1 MPSVPVPVVTL
12 AILLL
17 LLAKVYLSRVSRHPG
32 ALWFLAG
39 CAVVVLMSA
48 LRWSFDL
55 PLLRQMQTLAAICLP
70 PLTWR
75 CFASLTDTPLRW
87 RHIITIA
94 PPAAALILHLFLPA
108 VTDTVL
114 ILLYIGYGG
123 ALLRTAQRGEDRFV
137 LSRLSDAPVT
147 SRLAFIAGGF
157 LCFSGLAD
165 MAIAVDFSL
174 YRGEHAALLVVIS
187 QAILLPFLCLGIL
200 LPPRNAAPQ
209 AMPKAPATATISAIA
224 IEEAQRCAQLE
235 ALITDQALYLNP
247 DLTLNALARK
257 TATPAR
263 HISRAVNATRGCN
276 VSQWINGFRIAHAQ
290 RLLRQTSSPVT
301 AVMLDS
307 GFNTKSNFNREFMR
321 ITGMS
326 PGEYRRAAPD
336 NEVPDSGMRESPP
349 PAADGSLPG

>member
-17 LLAKVYLSRVSRHPG
+17 LLAKVYLSRVNRHSG

-39 CAVVVLMSA
+39 CAVVVLMSV
-48 LRWSFDL
+48 LRWSFSV
-55 PLLRQMQTLAAICLP
+55 PVMQQMQYLAAIGLA

-75 CFASLTDTPLRW
+75 CFASLTDTPRRW
-87 RHIITIA
+87 RHLITLT
-94 PPAAALILHLFLPA
+94 PPAAALSLHLLFPEA
-108 VTDTVL
+108 TDTVL
-114 ILLYIGYGG
+114 ILLYFGYGG
-123 ALLRTAQRGEDRFV
+123 ALLHTAQRGEDRFV

-157 LCFSGLAD
+157 LCFSGLTD

-200 LPPRNAAPQ
+200 LPPRNAAPH
-209 AMPKAPATATISAIA
+209 AVPEAPTTATMPAIA

-235 ALITDQALYLNP
+235 ALITDRALYLNP

-263 HISRAVNATRGCN
+263 QISRAVNAARGCN

-336 NEVPDSGMRESPP
+336 TEAPNSGTRQSLP
-349 PAADGSLPG
+349 PALDGSSSG